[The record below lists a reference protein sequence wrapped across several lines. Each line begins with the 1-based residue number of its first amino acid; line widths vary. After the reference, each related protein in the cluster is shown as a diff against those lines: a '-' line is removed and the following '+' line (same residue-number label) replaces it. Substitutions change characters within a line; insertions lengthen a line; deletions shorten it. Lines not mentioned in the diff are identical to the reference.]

1 MTKAADNS
9 RKPSGDACGPSGASV
24 DKARNTTAA
33 ALTKPA
39 KLPLPERYGAN
50 PTTGEV
56 LYEYICASEKL
67 RAAAV
72 LHIFDAWLQTTAK
85 AAKADT
91 ERLAGKAALR
101 QVEGG
106 QWAGALTGA
115 KEDALAV
122 ARKALTDA
130 DAFRREMRAC
140 FKPFPFEFLGGV
152 PCLLNGGFTFADA
165 PAHCPP
171 PPAGVKLPDGC
182 DMIDGLPFRDMITA
196 LMGEPRE
203 PYALRY
209 SNLSEAL
216 KGAFDFV
223 LCPTVD
229 ESLKTALMEWP
240 EYFNAEDA
248 KAKDAAFDTEERK
261 EFRKRWGQDVSD
273 DVQGPPDVCEA
284 VQPDKTR
291 RGRPAAFLH
300 DLWQWQIWQTSKG
313 QIWNVFEEPADMRT
327 SGLPCSPK
335 YRADG
340 GQAYYYDRNKH
351 EAAAAR
357 AAGRLK
363 ELEEACPVSLQ
374 AWDMAARICISAT
387 RRGGE
392 DQESFDQCFAKAYE
406 RLQKSIPGG
415 RSDQKCFDD
424 AFGSFHK
431 AVLARG
437 EGDAV
442 LTRIFSK

>member
-1 MTKAADNS
+1 MTPPADN
-9 RKPSGDACGPSGASV
+9 
-24 DKARNTTAA
+24 
-33 ALTKPA
+33 
-39 KLPLPERYGAN
+39 KLPLPPRYRDN

-56 LYEYICASEKL
+56 LYEYIRASEKL
-67 RAAAV
+67 RAAAT
-72 LHIFDAWLQTTAK
+72 LHIFDAWLQTRAM

-115 KEDALAV
+115 KEAALAV
-122 ARKALTDA
+122 ARKALTEA

-140 FKPFPFEFLGGV
+140 FKPFPFQFLGGV
-152 PCLLNGGFTFADA
+152 PCLLNGGFNFADD

-171 PPAGVKLPDGC
+171 PPAGVKPPDGC

-209 SNLSEAL
+209 SRLSEAL

-229 ESLKTALMEWP
+229 ESLNEAGP

-261 EFRKRWGQDVSD
+261 EFRERWGHDLSD
-273 DVQGPPDVCEA
+273 DVQGPLDVCEA
-284 VQPDKTR
+284 VQPDRAR

-300 DLWQWQIWQTSKG
+300 DLWQWQVWQAGKG
-313 QIWNVFEEPADMRT
+313 QIWDVFERPADMQT
-327 SGLPCSPK
+327 SGLPCSFK
-335 YRADG
+335 YSVGG
-340 GQAYYYDRNKH
+340 GQTYYYDRNKH
-351 EAAAAR
+351 EEAAAR
-357 AAGRLK
+357 AADRLK
-363 ELEEACPVSLQ
+363 GLEEACPVSLQ

-392 DQESFDQCFAKAYE
+392 DREGFDQCFAKAYE
-406 RLQKSIPGG
+406 RLQKSVPGG
-415 RSDQKCFDD
+415 RSDQERFDD
-424 AFGSFHK
+424 AFASFHK
-431 AVLARG
+431 VVFARG

-442 LTRIFSK
+442 LTETVKSLLHRLRDPAIA